1 MVIILFKG
9 SGAGIKTYTIKR
21 IYVGLAFLLD
31 ALELKSYTER
41 LIGRKANSSQIQ
53 RLIFGSLIVL
63 ITTYDMIAKCIMQVN
78 ESVLLFSNTPYI
90 SMVA

>member
-41 LIGRKANSSQIQ
+41 LIGRKTNSSQIQ
-53 RLIFGSLIVL
+53 RLIVWLSDRSHYNVG
-63 ITTYDMIAKCIMQVN
+63 YD
-78 ESVLLFSNTPYI
+78 SNMYN
-90 SMVA
+90 AGK